1 MNERI
6 KLLAEQATSY
16 KEGDTEGKHDIE
28 VFDKEKFALLIVQ
41 ECLDTVERCV
51 EGFGSRNEDILY
63 GGQRSLGFVYLWIQ
77 ARFSL
82 GPYQD
87 EEAWPKK
94 ENWEI
99 LHKVERLK
107 NERTQHSPAS

>member
-6 KLLAEQATSY
+6 QQLAQQATEYYSNGQ
-16 KEGDTEGKHDIE
+16 ERT
-28 VFDKEKFALLIVQ
+28 FDKEKFALLIVQ

-107 NERTQHSPAS
+107 NERTNSTTC